1 MASGKRPTRKRGAN
15 AYDQALKLLGER
27 WAAQLATFLYPGS
40 RVEMALPGDLPIGER
55 RADWLWRA
63 HYRGET
69 CVLHVEFQLR
79 GKRDM
84 ARRMFVYAS
93 RIVER
98 YALPPRGVLVYLV
111 PTRPMVEPPFLMT
124 HAGDDVMWYPFQ
136 VVKLWEV
143 DPAPVLTEEL
153 AGLVPLVPLMRGAA
167 VEQLPAL
174 AERVVSIPEVDALQ
188 RGDLLGVLATLG
200 ALRFPT
206 ADIWDLLRRDSMMS
220 ELIDELIEDSP
231 FLRKIHDDAVQE
243 GRQEGALEGA
253 RSIAR
258 GFVLARFP
266 ELSAEVAALDRVG
279 TLARLQTLAE
289 ALAGA
294 PDIEAARAALR
305 GVEA

>member
-1 MASGKRPTRKRGAN
+1 
-15 AYDQALKLLGER
+15 
-27 WAAQLATFLYPGS
+27 
-40 RVEMALPGDLPIGER
+40 
-55 RADWLWRA
+55 
-63 HYRGET
+63 
-69 CVLHVEFQLR
+69 
-79 GKRDM
+79 
-84 ARRMFVYAS
+84 
-93 RIVER
+93 
-98 YALPPRGVLVYLV
+98 
-111 PTRPMVEPPFLMT
+111 
-124 HAGDDVMWYPFQ
+124 
-136 VVKLWEV
+136 
-143 DPAPVLTEEL
+143 
-153 AGLVPLVPLMRGAA
+153 
-167 VEQLPAL
+167 
-174 AERVVSIPEVDALQ
+174 
-188 RGDLLGVLATLG
+188 
-200 ALRFPT
+200 
-206 ADIWDLLRRDSMMS
+206 MMS